1 MAKVRQRKKV
11 SVEPKK
17 RRRRRPTILV
27 LAVKAT
33 KLADDLA
40 AKAAEARIL
49 ARRLKAEAKRL
60 HFQKK
65 GLEARNRPR
74 RQRRSRI
81 NPLDKAFRIL
91 SGRQSPMK
99 LADLSLRVHG
109 IKDAQLAI
117 NLAAKL
123 RKDSRFLKA
132 GFGKYTVKKKS

>member
-1 MAKVRQRKKV
+1 M
-11 SVEPKK
+11 
-17 RRRRRPTILV
+17 
-27 LAVKAT
+27 AVKAT

-60 HFQKK
+60 AGTAAKPSRK
-65 GLEARNRPR
+65 R
-74 RQRRSRI
+74 RRSRI

-91 SGRQSPMK
+91 SARQSPMK

-117 NLAAKL
+117 NLAARL
-123 RKDSRFLKA
+123 RKDPRFLNVS
-132 GFGKYTVKKKS
+132 FGKYTVKKRA